1 MGQPNEI
8 YDKYLTR
15 AISEINDLTGEMLRC
30 RLCSHSKSMPV
41 IGSGHPLADIML
53 LKYRVQPSE
62 LHEGVA
68 FFGRAGTAIM
78 KSCQRLGIDPLQ
90 LYGTNVLKCGSV
102 RDEAKAEA
110 RCLEYLRREIAIVEP
125 KLIVAMGDKVV
136 AALDRL
142 ALPTARPS
150 SARSARS
157 SSSRRGPTCWSPPT
171 STRRSTSSASRPPS
185 GRPSAASASGT
196 RRSPHTDARMSS
208 QPARRRSRRWRPHAA
223 ASRLSPSRWSSGLL
237 PAFAFRAD
245 VIVSMAIGVALV
257 GVMVGAVVRG
267 PPAPRDAL
275 RGRRRTRLRR
285 GRRRPGVV
293 PLADLGKIAL
303 GAGAGY
309 WLGSPSPS

>member
-1 MGQPNEI
+1 VGQPNEI

-30 RLCSHSKSMPV
+30 RMCSHSKSMPV

-53 LKYRVQPSE
+53 LKHRVQPSE

-102 RDEAKAEA
+102 RDDDKAEG

-142 ALPTARPS
+142 DLPTARPLEF
-150 SARSARS
+150 AV
-157 SSSRRGPTCWSPPT
+157 GETIEFTPGTDVLVTPDID
-171 STRRSTSSASRPPS
+171 ASLDEQRLK
-185 GRPSAASASGT
+185 AAFW
-196 RRSPHTDARMSS
+196 
-208 QPARRRSRRWRPHAA
+208 Q
-223 ASRLSPSRWSSGLL
+223 
-237 PAFAFRAD
+237 AFRRLGEWYE
-245 VIVSMAIGVALV
+245 AI
-257 GVMVGAVVRG
+257 
-267 PPAPRDAL
+267 PP
-275 RGRRRTRLRR
+275 
-285 GRRRPGVV
+285 
-293 PLADLGKIAL
+293 
-303 GAGAGY
+303 Y
-309 WLGSPSPS
+309 